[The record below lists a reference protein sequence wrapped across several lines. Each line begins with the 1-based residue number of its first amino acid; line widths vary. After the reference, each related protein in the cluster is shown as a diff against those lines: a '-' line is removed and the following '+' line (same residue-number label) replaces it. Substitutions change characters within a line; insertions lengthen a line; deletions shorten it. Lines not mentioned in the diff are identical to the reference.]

1 MKTKELHALTSIKGI
16 GPKAVMAIMKYLDSN
31 SVNTIK
37 DINLDNLVKDKNVSR
52 YKKVIQT
59 NLSWDI
65 FEVYIEKAKNDIY
78 DIENKGVHIV
88 SIFDEGYPILLKM
101 TQDAPIFLYCKGN
114 LSLLKNMNNI
124 AVVGTRK
131 NTDHGKLIT
140 TKSVQFMCEHGY
152 TIVSGLALGIDSIAH
167 QATLDSGG
175 KTISVLV
182 DVDNIQPSS
191 NRKLA
196 DNILTNDG
204 LLVAEMPPGTKII
217 PSMFAK
223 RDRIQSGLSLAIF
236 PIETNIDG
244 GTMHAV
250 NAALKENR
258 LIYVPDVNISGYS
271 NTDIPQLGGIKY
283 LIEEN
288 KATPYTKATYE
299 DILNSL
305 VLKKDELLNPKIEHK
320 QGSLL

>member
-1 MKTKELHALTSIKGI
+1 MKTKELYALNSIKGI
-16 GPKAVMAIMKYLDSN
+16 GPKAIMVIKKYLDSHL
-31 SVNTIK
+31 VKTIEN
-37 DINLDNLVKDKNVSR
+37 INLDNLLKEKNISR
-52 YKKVIQT
+52 YKKTLQS
-59 NLSWDI
+59 NLPWDI
-65 FEVYIEKAKNDIY
+65 FKVYIDKAEDDILNIEK
-78 DIENKGVHIV
+78 KGVHIV
-88 SIFDEGYPILLKM
+88 SIFDESYPVLLKM
-101 TQDAPIFLYCKGN
+101 TEDAPIFLYCKGN
-114 LSLLKNMNNI
+114 ISLLKNMNNI
-124 AVVGTRK
+124 AIVGTRK

-140 TKSVQFMCEHGY
+140 AKSVQFMCEHSY

-167 QATLDSGG
+167 QAALDSGG
-175 KTISVLV
+175 KTIAVLV

-196 DNILTNDG
+196 DNILINDG
-204 LLVAEMPPGTKII
+204 LLIAEMPPGIKII

-223 RDRIQSGLSLAIF
+223 RDRIQSGLSLAVF

-250 NAALKENR
+250 NAAFKENR
-258 LIYVPDVNISGYS
+258 LIYVPDINISGYS
-271 NTDIPQLGGIKY
+271 DTDIPQLGGIKH

-299 DILNSL
+299 DVLNSL
-305 VLKKDELLNPKIEHK
+305 VLKIDELLNPKVEPK

>member
-1 MKTKELHALTSIKGI
+1 METKELYALNGIKGI
-16 GPKAVMAIMKYLDSN
+16 GPKAIIAVMEYLDSN
-31 SVNTIK
+31 SVTTIK
-37 DINLDNLVKDKNVSR
+37 DINLDNLLKDKNLSR
-52 YKKVIQT
+52 YRKVLQSNIPW
-59 NLSWDI
+59 NI

-78 DIENKGVHIV
+78 DIEEKGIDII
-88 SIFDEGYPILLKM
+88 SLFDDNYPTLLKM
-101 TQDAPIFLYCKGN
+101 TQDAPIFLFCKGN
-114 LSLLKNMNNI
+114 LSLLKSMNNI

-131 NTDHGKLIT
+131 NTEHGKLIT
-140 TKSVQFMCEHGY
+140 TKSVEFMCENNY

-191 NRKLA
+191 NRELA
-196 DNILTNDG
+196 QGILDNDG
-204 LLVAEMPPGTKII
+204 LLIAEMPPGIKII

-223 RDRIQSGLSLAIF
+223 RDRIQSGLSLAVF

-250 NAALKENR
+250 KAALKENR
-258 LIYVPDVNISGYS
+258 LVYVPDVNLSGYS
-271 NTDIPQLGGIKY
+271 NSDIPQLGGIKH

-288 KATPYTKATYE
+288 KAIPYTRATYE

-305 VLKKDELLNPKIEHK
+305 ELKNSELLTPKVTYT